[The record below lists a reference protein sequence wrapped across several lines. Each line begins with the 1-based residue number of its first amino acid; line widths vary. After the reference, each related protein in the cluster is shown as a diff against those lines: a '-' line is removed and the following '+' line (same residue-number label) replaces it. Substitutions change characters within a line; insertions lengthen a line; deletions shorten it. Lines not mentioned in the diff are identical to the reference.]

1 MDKTRSFPLNT
12 VMTRTLIL
20 DHLEMKRK
28 WWRRKKGLNLGAE
41 EEADAKS
48 FMWQDA
54 DRRQEKE
61 ILSAHWA
68 GVGSVQGSS
77 DPQMFRMSL
86 TLAPALTA
94 AWVVSDVYAVSER
107 RWVLHK

>member
-68 GVGSVQGSS
+68 GVGVCSGFQRSPNVPHELNIGTCSDSSLGSL
-77 DPQMFRMSL
+77 RCLCSL
-86 TLAPALTA
+86 RDEMGST
-94 AWVVSDVYAVSER
+94 
-107 RWVLHK
+107 

>member
-61 ILSAHWA
+61 ILRARWA
-68 GVGSVQGSS
+68 GVGGL
-77 DPQMFRMSL
+77 FRV
-86 TLAPALTA
+86 PAIPKCSA
-94 AWVVSDVYAVSER
+94 
-107 RWVLHK
+107 